1 MPSDVLSNNE
11 RLQQLTR
18 AIVNVTWQIFVRT
31 KYDIFCVYLRFH
43 YYHSVDTFAGGQLI
57 SEGIVRPV
65 GSVSALTWFIR
76 YIYY

>member
-31 KYDIFCVYLRFH
+31 KFDIFCVYLRFH
-43 YYHSVDTFAGGQLI
+43 YYHSVDSSA
-57 SEGIVRPV
+57 SELFLPEDTIRIVV
-65 GSVSALTWFIR
+65 TASELTCFIR
-76 YIYY
+76 HIFH